1 MHAVYAPLIFAE
13 MLGPANGDWPIGMP
27 IKLQFKV
34 LLVSTYFLI
43 QTLIFLTAKHSSNAD
58 DKRLLSW
65 SLWPFSPS
73 ALCSSK
79 SGAEEHLIG
88 SKQISSHKLSLEL

>member
-1 MHAVYAPLIFAE
+1 

-65 SLWPFSPS
+65 RFGRLALQPF
-73 ALCSSK
+73 AV
-79 SGAEEHLIG
+79 
-88 SKQISSHKLSLEL
+88 QNLEPKNI